1 MPSAAMQPAR
11 GSASSSATVDPATAN
26 RANPHSRSKTMTGSS
41 PELRSFL
48 EAEMFFG
55 VKKRER
61 IAYAVAGGGLAIG
74 LMGMIAVVTLLP
86 LKETEAFL
94 AIVDKDT
101 GVAERVVAVEKA
113 GMEQAEA
120 IRQSL
125 LFAYVTDRETYDQH
139 DNETRILRAYTWSE
153 ANAKSSLVALWTEG
167 HPNYPPKLY
176 GESSKVRVDI
186 LSITPVTETTAQVRF
201 TKTWVSDGEGIPDR
215 EGKFTATVT
224 FRFEPTRETALNLI
238 WQNPTGFLV
247 TDYRLTS
254 EALTPS
260 EG

>member
-1 MPSAAMQPAR
+1 
-11 GSASSSATVDPATAN
+11 
-26 RANPHSRSKTMTGSS
+26 
-41 PELRSFL
+41 
-48 EAEMFFG
+48 MFYG

-74 LMGMIAVVTLLP
+74 LMGMVAVVTLLP
-86 LKETEAFL
+86 LKQTEAFL

-101 GVAERVVAVEKA
+101 GVAERVVSVEAA
-113 GMEQAEA
+113 GIEQAEA

-139 DNETRILRAYTWSE
+139 DNESRILRAYTWSE
-153 ANAKSSLVALWTEG
+153 GRARQSLVALWTEG
-167 HPNYPPKLY
+167 HPNYPPKIY
-176 GESSKVRVDI
+176 GSSAKVRVDI

-224 FRFEPTRETALNLI
+224 YRFEPSKQTALDLV

-247 TDYRLTS
+247 TDYRLTA
-254 EALTPS
+254 ETLDA
-260 EG
+260 EED

>member
-1 MPSAAMQPAR
+1 
-11 GSASSSATVDPATAN
+11 
-26 RANPHSRSKTMTGSS
+26 MTGSP
-41 PELRSFL
+41 PELRSLL
-48 EAEMFFG
+48 ETEMFFG

-61 IAYAVAGGGLAIG
+61 IAYGVAAGGLAIG
-74 LMGMIAVVTLLP
+74 LMGMVSVVSLLP

-139 DNETRILRAYTWSE
+139 DNEPRILRAYTWSE
-153 ANAKSSLVALWTEG
+153 GAARDSLVALWTDG

-176 GESSKVRVDI
+176 GQSAKVRVAI

-201 TKTWVSDGEGIPDR
+201 TKTWVADGEGLPDR

-224 FRFEPTRETALNLI
+224 YRFEPSKETALDLV

-247 TDYRLTS
+247 TDYRLTA
-254 EALTPS
+254 ETLAPP

>member
-1 MPSAAMQPAR
+1 MA
-11 GSASSSATVDPATAN
+11 
-26 RANPHSRSKTMTGSS
+26 GSS

-55 VKKRER
+55 VRKRER
-61 IAYAVAGGGLAIG
+61 IAYTVAAGGLTIG
-74 LMGMIAVVTLLP
+74 LLGMISVATLLP

-101 GVAERVVAVEKA
+101 GIAERVVAVEKA

-125 LFAYVTDRETYDQH
+125 LFAYVTDRETYDQQ
-139 DNETRILRAYTWSE
+139 DNEKRILRAYTWSQG
-153 ANAKSSLVALWTEG
+153 NARQSLVALWTEG

-176 GESSKVRVDI
+176 GTGSKVRIDI

-201 TKTWVSDGEGIPDR
+201 TKTWVSEGAGIPDR

-224 FRFEPTRETALNLI
+224 YRFEPARETALDLV

-247 TDYRLTS
+247 TDYRITAETL
-254 EALTPS
+254 EPQKD
-260 EG
+260 

>member
-1 MPSAAMQPAR
+1 
-11 GSASSSATVDPATAN
+11 
-26 RANPHSRSKTMTGSS
+26 
-41 PELRSFL
+41 
-48 EAEMFFG
+48 MFFG

-139 DNETRILRAYTWSE
+139 DNEERIPAPIPGPRPMRSRPSWRFGPRGIRTTHRSFTVRAPKSWSI
-153 ANAKSSLVALWTEG
+153 S
-167 HPNYPPKLY
+167 
-176 GESSKVRVDI
+176 
-186 LSITPVTETTAQVRF
+186 
-201 TKTWVSDGEGIPDR
+201 
-215 EGKFTATVT
+215 
-224 FRFEPTRETALNLI
+224 FRSR
-238 WQNPTGFLV
+238 
-247 TDYRLTS
+247 R
-254 EALTPS
+254 
-260 EG
+260 

>member
-1 MPSAAMQPAR
+1 
-11 GSASSSATVDPATAN
+11 
-26 RANPHSRSKTMTGSS
+26 MTGSP

-74 LMGMIAVVTLLP
+74 LMGMICTVTLLP
-86 LKETEAFL
+86 LKQTEAFL
-94 AIVDKDT
+94 AVVDKDT
-101 GVAERVVAVEKA
+101 GVAERVVQVEKA
-113 GMEQAEA
+113 GMEQSEA

-139 DNETRILRAYTWSE
+139 DNETRVLRAYTWSE
-153 ANAKSSLVALWTEG
+153 GAARQSLVDLWTEG
-167 HPNYPPKLY
+167 HPNYPPKTY
-176 GESSKVRVDI
+176 GENSKVRIDI
-186 LSITPVTETTAQVRF
+186 LSITPVTERTAQVRF
-201 TKTWVSDGEGIPDR
+201 VKTWVSDGEGIPDR
-215 EGKFTATVT
+215 AGKFTATVT
-224 FRFEPTRETALNLI
+224 FRFEPTKETALDLV

-247 TDYRLTS
+247 TDYRITAETLTS
-254 EALTPS
+254 P

>member
-1 MPSAAMQPAR
+1 
-11 GSASSSATVDPATAN
+11 
-26 RANPHSRSKTMTGSS
+26 MTGSPS
-41 PELRSFL
+41 ELRSFL

-61 IAYAVAGGGLAIG
+61 IAYAVAGTGLAIG
-74 LMGMIAVVTLLP
+74 LMGMIAVVTMLP
-86 LKETEAFL
+86 LKQTEAFL
-94 AIVDKDT
+94 AVVDKDT

-113 GMEQAEA
+113 GIEQAEA

-153 ANAKSSLVALWTEG
+153 GAAKDSLVTLWTEG

-176 GESSKVRVDI
+176 GESSKVLVDI
-186 LSITPVTETTAQVRF
+186 LSITPITDATAQVRF

-224 FRFEPTRETALNLI
+224 YRFEPSKQTALDLV
-238 WQNPTGFLV
+238 WQNPTGFLA
-247 TDYRLTS
+247 TDYRITAETL
-254 EALTPS
+254 APKAD
-260 EG
+260 

>member
-1 MPSAAMQPAR
+1 
-11 GSASSSATVDPATAN
+11 
-26 RANPHSRSKTMTGSS
+26 MTGTS

-61 IAYAVAGGGLAIG
+61 IAYAVAGSGLAIG
-74 LMGMIAVVTLLP
+74 LMGMVAVVTLLP
-86 LKETEAFL
+86 LKQTEAFL
-94 AIVDKDT
+94 AVVDKDT
-101 GVAERVVAVEKA
+101 GIAERVVAVEKA
-113 GMEQAEA
+113 GIEQAEA

-125 LFAYVTDRETYDQH
+125 LFAYVTDRETYDQN
-139 DNETRILRAYTWSE
+139 DNERRILRAYTWSE
-153 ANAKSSLVALWTEG
+153 GNARTSLVGLWTEG
-167 HPNYPPKLY
+167 HPAYPPKLY
-176 GESSKVRVDI
+176 GTGGKVRVGI

-201 TKTWVSDGEGIPDR
+201 TRTWIADGEGIPDR

-224 FRFEPTRETALNLI
+224 YRFEPTRQTALDLV

-247 TDYRLTS
+247 TDYRLTA
-254 EALTPS
+254 ETLAPK

>member
-1 MPSAAMQPAR
+1 
-11 GSASSSATVDPATAN
+11 
-26 RANPHSRSKTMTGSS
+26 MTGSP

-86 LKETEAFL
+86 LKQTEAFL

-139 DNETRILRAYTWSE
+139 DNEERILRAYTWSE
-153 ANAKSSLVALWTEG
+153 ANAKASLVAL
-167 HPNYPPKLY
+167 
-176 GESSKVRVDI
+176 
-186 LSITPVTETTAQVRF
+186 
-201 TKTWVSDGEGIPDR
+201 
-215 EGKFTATVT
+215 
-224 FRFEPTRETALNLI
+224 
-238 WQNPTGFLV
+238 
-247 TDYRLTS
+247 
-254 EALTPS
+254 
-260 EG
+260 

>member
-1 MPSAAMQPAR
+1 
-11 GSASSSATVDPATAN
+11 
-26 RANPHSRSKTMTGSS
+26 MTGAN

-48 EAEMFFG
+48 EAEMFYG

-86 LKETEAFL
+86 LKQTEAYL

-113 GMEQAEA
+113 GIEQAEA

-125 LFAYVTDRETYDQH
+125 LFAYVTDRETYDQQ
-139 DNETRILRAYTWSE
+139 DNEKRILRAYTWSE
-153 ANAKSSLVALWTEG
+153 GNARQSLVSLWAEG
-167 HPNYPPKLY
+167 DANYPPKIY
-176 GESSKVRVDI
+176 GASSKVIIKI
-186 LSITPVTETTAQVRF
+186 LSVTPVTDSTAQVRF
-201 TKTWVSDGEGIPDR
+201 TKTWVSDGEGVADR

-224 FRFEPTRETALNLI
+224 YRFEPTKETALDLV

-247 TDYRLTS
+247 TDYRITA
-254 EALTPS
+254 ETLTPK

>member
-1 MPSAAMQPAR
+1 
-11 GSASSSATVDPATAN
+11 
-26 RANPHSRSKTMTGSS
+26 MTGSP
-41 PELRSFL
+41 PELRSLL

-61 IAYAVAGGGLAIG
+61 IAYAVAGSGLAIG
-74 LMGMIAVVTLLP
+74 LMGMIAVASLLP
-86 LKETEAFL
+86 LKQTEAFL

-101 GVAERVVAVEKA
+101 GVAERVVAVDKA

-125 LFAYVTDRETYDQH
+125 LFAYVTDRETYDQN
-139 DNETRILRAYTWSE
+139 DNEARILRAYTWSE
-153 ANAKSSLVALWTEG
+153 GAARSSLVGLWTEG
-167 HPNYPPKLY
+167 HPAYPPKLY
-176 GESSKVRVDI
+176 GSGARVRVEI
-186 LSITPVTETTAQVRF
+186 LSITPVTDSTSQVRF
-201 TKTWVSDGEGIPDR
+201 TRTWVADGEGIPDR

-224 FRFEPTRETALNLI
+224 YRFEPTRQTALDLV

-247 TDYRLTS
+247 TDYRLTA
-254 EALTPS
+254 ETLAPP

>member
-1 MPSAAMQPAR
+1 MESMAWALFRP
-11 GSASSSATVDPATAN
+11 N
-26 RANPHSRSKTMTGSS
+26 
-41 PELRSFL
+41 
-48 EAEMFFG
+48 
-55 VKKRER
+55 
-61 IAYAVAGGGLAIG
+61 AVAGGGLAIG

-139 DNETRILRAYTWSE
+139 DNEERILRAYTWSE

-176 GESSKVRVDI
+176 GESSKLQCV
-186 LSITPVTETTAQVRF
+186 
-201 TKTWVSDGEGIPDR
+201 
-215 EGKFTATVT
+215 GKGLVGHKL
-224 FRFEPTRETALNLI
+224 LNGYV
-238 WQNPTGFLV
+238 NF
-247 TDYRLTS
+247 
-254 EALTPS
+254 
-260 EG
+260 

>member
-1 MPSAAMQPAR
+1 
-11 GSASSSATVDPATAN
+11 
-26 RANPHSRSKTMTGSS
+26 
-41 PELRSFL
+41 
-48 EAEMFFG
+48 MFFG

-74 LMGMIAVVTLLP
+74 LMGMIAVTIMLP

-94 AIVDKDT
+94 AVVDKDT
-101 GVAERVVAVEKA
+101 GVAERVVQVEKA
-113 GMEQAEA
+113 GIGEAEA

-139 DNETRILRAYTWSE
+139 DNEKRILRAYTWSE
-153 ANAKSSLVALWTEG
+153 ANARASLVGLWTEG

-176 GESSKVRVDI
+176 GESSKVVIDI
-186 LSITPVTETTAQVRF
+186 LSITPVTDTTAQVRF
-201 TKTWVSDGEGIPDR
+201 TKTWVSDGEGVPDR
-215 EGKFTATVT
+215 IGKFTATVT
-224 FRFEPTRETALNLI
+224 YRFAPSRQTALDLV

-247 TDYRLTS
+247 TDYRMTAETLPQ
-254 EALTPS
+254 E

>member
-1 MPSAAMQPAR
+1 
-11 GSASSSATVDPATAN
+11 
-26 RANPHSRSKTMTGSS
+26 MTGAP
-41 PELRSFL
+41 PELRSLL

-86 LKETEAFL
+86 LKETQAFL

-101 GVAERVVAVEKA
+101 GVAERVVAVEQA
-113 GMEQAEA
+113 GIGEAEA

-125 LFAYVTDRETYDQH
+125 LFAYVSDRETYDQH
-139 DNETRILRAYTWSE
+139 DNEKRILRAYTWSE
-153 ANAKSSLVALWTEG
+153 GNARQSLVSLWTEG
-167 HPNYPPKLY
+167 HAHYPPKLY
-176 GESSKVRVDI
+176 GENARVQIDI
-186 LSITPVTETTAQVRF
+186 LSITPVTDRTAQVRF
-201 TKTWVSDGEGIPDR
+201 TKTWVSDGEGVPDR

-224 FRFEPTRETALNLI
+224 FRFAPSRQTALDLV

-247 TDYRLTS
+247 TDYRITAETLAS
-254 EALTPS
+254 Q